1 MAQGKTD
8 EARAAARTAVEHLQS
23 AVGPDHPDT
32 RSAWQLAE
40 ADTQQK

>member
-23 AVGPDHPDT
+23 TLGPDHPDT
-32 RSAWQLAE
+32 RSARQLAD
-40 ADTQQK
+40 AGTLQK